1 MKLPL
6 CYSPHIE
13 TNNKITVYKYPAL
26 VMFLSN
32 MQQASSFS
40 SRGTG
45 RGMPFKKARRGGGGG
60 VAMGQVRRPIL
71 TGEQTAALVREIKE
85 EFAPEMA
92 NWAQTA
98 LDALEK
104 MQDAERRMVEKFI
117 EKGGSKLDSKSTT
130 FSEHNDL
137 QYIRQGVEEVAA
149 KAGEFVAAAANAVE
163 VVGSVPA
170 AVALSDEAA

>member
-1 MKLPL
+1 
-6 CYSPHIE
+6 
-13 TNNKITVYKYPAL
+13 
-26 VMFLSN
+26 MFQSN
-32 MQQASSFS
+32 MQQPNTTTTQLS
-40 SRGTG
+40 SRG
-45 RGMPFKKARRGGGGG
+45 RGMPFKKVRRGGGGG
-60 VAMGQVRRPIL
+60 VAVGQVRRPIL

-104 MQDAERRMVEKFI
+104 MQDIERRMVEKFM

-137 QYIRQGVEEVAA
+137 QYIRQGVEEVAT
-149 KAGEFVAAAANAVE
+149 KAGEFVAAVNAVE
-163 VVGSVPA
+163 TVGSDPA
-170 AVALSDEAA
+170 AVALSDDAA